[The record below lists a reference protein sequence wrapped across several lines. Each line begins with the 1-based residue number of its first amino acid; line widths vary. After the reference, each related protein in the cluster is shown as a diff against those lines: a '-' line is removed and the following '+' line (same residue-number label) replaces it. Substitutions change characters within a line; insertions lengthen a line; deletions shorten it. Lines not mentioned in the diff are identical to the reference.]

1 MLLLSAFVAATAQQ
15 QEPSEAE
22 DAHTVVIDS
31 FWKGWYL
38 QAGLDM
44 TLQNPYGFDFSETFP
59 KGKTFGLDGA
69 IGKWFS
75 PEIGLRARLNWE
87 NGFPLFRNHHL
98 EWVAPA
104 GRNGRNM
111 DDGGYIAAY
120 MDVQLDLS
128 NIIGGYDAARRLH
141 VLVFP
146 RAGLASNLSTKSGS
160 PMVGAGV
167 GAAYHVKGRLSVY
180 ADMAYQVI
188 TSEFFGDVSGTGM
201 GVSTGSNGFLDFHV
215 GVQWS
220 LGKQVG
226 Q

>member
-75 PEIGLRARLNWE
+75 PEIGLRALKL
-87 NGFPLFRNHHL
+87 G
-98 EWVAPA
+98 EW
-104 GRNGRNM
+104 
-111 DDGGYIAAY
+111 
-120 MDVQLDLS
+120 LS
-128 NIIGGYDAARRLH
+128 AFSQSSL
-141 VLVFP
+141 
-146 RAGLASNLSTKSGS
+146 
-160 PMVGAGV
+160 GV
-167 GAAYHVKGRLSVY
+167 G
-180 ADMAYQVI
+180 
-188 TSEFFGDVSGTGM
+188 
-201 GVSTGSNGFLDFHV
+201 GSCWS
-215 GVQWS
+215 QWQEY
-220 LGKQVG
+220 G
-226 Q
+226 